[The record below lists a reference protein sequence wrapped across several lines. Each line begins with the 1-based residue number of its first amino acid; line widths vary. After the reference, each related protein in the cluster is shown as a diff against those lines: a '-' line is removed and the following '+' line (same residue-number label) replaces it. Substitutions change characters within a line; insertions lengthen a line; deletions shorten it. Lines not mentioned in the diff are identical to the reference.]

1 MWRAR
6 AGIQW
11 KQLRWMRDSVNRWVA
26 VYVLIAAMVIIIAAF
41 LGTKILL
48 SLFICLG
55 AFLFIVRLKESIFT
69 LKPIQKV
76 PLMLD
81 EGDTFVSGSL
91 IKNRNI
97 QKNFRTWSSIFDA
110 KTRFTYIL
118 VLAGLCISLGLEI
131 VYVRDFLDGSDYE
144 RMNTV
149 FKFSMQAWLYFAIG
163 GAFASI
169 SLLDCWMCLMLGSS
183 IFLLEEISR
192 IQDHQNWIAAQP
204 PVQSAK
210 YTPTLNGL
218 AFIQAWYPGDAKAIS
233 WLNENIAGSPV
244 ILEAAAPVSYQW
256 FNRVSI
262 YTGLPDVLGWIDH
275 VEEQRYSDQPLNRV
289 TDIGIIY
296 TTPDEIQAITLLR
309 YYHVRYIYV
318 GDLERQ
324 AYAQQSTA
332 GLDKFDRMVG
342 DTLRRVYRTQG
353 VTIYEVL

>member
-1 MWRAR
+1 M
-6 AGIQW
+6 
-11 KQLRWMRDSVNRWVA
+11 
-26 VYVLIAAMVIIIAAF
+26 
-41 LGTKILL
+41 
-48 SLFICLG
+48 
-55 AFLFIVRLKESIFT
+55 
-69 LKPIQKV
+69 
-76 PLMLD
+76 
-81 EGDTFVSGSL
+81 
-91 IKNRNI
+91 
-97 QKNFRTWSSIFDA
+97 
-110 KTRFTYIL
+110 
-118 VLAGLCISLGLEI
+118 
-131 VYVRDFLDGSDYE
+131 YVRDFLDGSDYE

-149 FKFSMQAWLYFAIG
+149 FKFSMQAWLCFAIG
-163 GAFASI
+163 GALAVQHLWSHLRGIVRKF
-169 SLLDCWMCLMLGSS
+169 WMFVLVLLMLGGS
-183 IFLLEEISR
+183 IFLVGGTISR

-262 YTGLPDVLGWIDH
+262 YTGLPDVLGWSDH
-275 VEEQRYSDQPLNRV
+275 VGEQRYSDQPLNRI

-296 TTPDEIQAITLLR
+296 TTPDKIQAITLLR

-324 AYAQQSTA
+324 AYAQQTTA
-332 GLDKFDRMVG
+332 GLDKFDHMVG
-342 DTLRRVYRTQG
+342 DTLRIVYRTQG